1 MVFLTKNIPAEL
13 KDQKKLLEKEGH
25 KVIRKGKSKNFTV
38 ADFEKS
44 LINTSSISV

>member
-1 MVFLTKNIPAEL
+1 MLPMLRIGKVRNET
-13 KDQKKLLEKEGH
+13 QKKLLEKEGH

-44 LINTSSISV
+44 LIDINIIRI

>member
-1 MVFLTKNIPAEL
+1 M
-13 KDQKKLLEKEGH
+13 KKRKSWQEKPLEKEGH

-44 LINTSSISV
+44 ILLSIKE